1 MPGPLHGFRVVDLT
15 SMISG
20 PLATMTL
27 ADQGAEVIKVENPD
41 GGDYVRRAGN
51 RRGDF
56 SAAFLNNNRNKRSL
70 ALDLKDPRG
79 VALLLDLV
87 KSADV
92 FVQNFRPGVIERM
105 GLGEDV
111 VRSMRADIVYVSIAG
126 FGFEGPYAS
135 RPVYDPLIQAVS
147 GLATI
152 QAGSDEARPR
162 LVRTIVPDKVSAL
175 VAAQAITAA
184 LLSRS
189 RDGVGQHVRLAMLDA
204 IVAFLWQSDMGAQT
218 LVDANI
224 PQQSAAS
231 FIDLIYETAAGY
243 ISVAVMSDREWRA
256 LCRALE
262 TPQWLDDP
270 RFVSP
275 ALRDRNID
283 ARLEIIQERLLSRP
297 AVEWL
302 ARLEAEGVPCAPV
315 LTRNEMI
322 EHPQVIANELV
333 QIYEHPQAGAV
344 RQTRPPARFSV
355 TQSGI
360 RHGAPM
366 LGEDSEA
373 ILTELG
379 VEKSQI
385 AALAQAG
392 VIRMLSRPAKP
403 TGC

>member
-1 MPGPLHGFRVVDLT
+1 MPGALHGFRVVDLT

-41 GGDYVRRAGN
+41 GGDYVRGAGN

-79 VALLLDLV
+79 VALLLELV

-111 VRSMRADIVYVSIAG
+111 VRGMRADIVYVSIAG
-126 FGFEGPYAS
+126 FGFEGPFAS

-162 LVRTIVPDKVSAL
+162 LMRTIVPDKVSAL

-231 FIDLIYETAAGY
+231 FIDLIYATAAGY

-297 AVEWL
+297 AIEWL

-322 EHPQVIANELV
+322 GHPQVVANELV

-344 RQTRPPARFSV
+344 RQTRPAARFSV

-360 RHGAPM
+360 RYGAPM

-379 VEKSQI
+379 VEASQI
-385 AALAQAG
+385 AALAQEG
-392 VIRMLSRPAKP
+392 VIGTLSPPAQP
-403 TGC
+403 IEC